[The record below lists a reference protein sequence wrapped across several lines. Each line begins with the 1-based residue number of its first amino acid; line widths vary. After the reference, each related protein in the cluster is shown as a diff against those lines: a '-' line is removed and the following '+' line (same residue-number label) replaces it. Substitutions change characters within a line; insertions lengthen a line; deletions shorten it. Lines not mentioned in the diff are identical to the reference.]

1 MIRYMIYRSKAEIIS
16 AILQTSDSGA
26 SITRIMYSSYLSYTL
41 TKKYVNFLMENHMVV
56 YDEKIHLYK
65 TTEKGKKFTR
75 MYGEINKMFNS
86 KLNKPREF

>member
-1 MIRYMIYRSKAEIIS
+1 MIYRSKAEIIS
-16 AILQTSDSGA
+16 AILQATDSGA

-41 TKKYVNFLMENHMVV
+41 TKKYINFLIENRMVA
-56 YDEKIHLYK
+56 YEEKIHLYK

-86 KLNKPREF
+86 KLNNPREFSK

>member
-1 MIRYMIYRSKAEIIS
+1 MIYRSKAEIIS

-86 KLNKPREF
+86 KLNKPTESSR